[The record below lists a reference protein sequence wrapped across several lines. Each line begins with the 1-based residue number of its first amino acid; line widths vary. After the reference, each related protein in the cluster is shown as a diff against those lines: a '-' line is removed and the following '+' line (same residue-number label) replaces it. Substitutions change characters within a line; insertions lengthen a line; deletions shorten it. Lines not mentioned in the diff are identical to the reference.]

1 MKKLLGLVILS
12 GFVVMIGAAGSTDLA
27 NANFGAV
34 DFLGV
39 LLLELL
45 GMAIVLFGTSALMHY
60 KRYVRRMIARKRLV
74 NSKNVSIKKR
84 VADAVRMPEKEL
96 C

>member
-1 MKKLLGLVILS
+1 MKKTISFIIILGFAIML
-12 GFVVMIGAAGSTDLA
+12 GAAG
-27 NANFGAV
+27 GADTAEV
-34 DFLGV
+34 SFAAV

-60 KRYVRRMIARKRLV
+60 KRYMRRNAHAHMSRQR
-74 NSKNVSIKKR
+74 NT
-84 VADAVRMPEKEL
+84 MPEKEL